1 VPGAPATRSGIGGSA
16 SGERD
21 DPFPANVK
29 AAGAARDVAGE
40 LATALKADA
49 GIPGLNVRQNGESG
63 FDLDWTDKSGKRQS
77 VKLKS
82 SPNGETEIESASDS
96 GSTKEK
102 YKTAADAAKSLRDR
116 YGKA

>member
-1 VPGAPATRSGIGGSA
+1 
-16 SGERD
+16 
-21 DPFPANVK
+21 VK